1 MRFLLCL
8 AFLPALAAQSTTVL
22 DNPTVRVIDAL
33 DQPHRKGALHKHD
46 YPRVMIYLTDGDLDI
61 ATQDGHVEHQHW
73 KAGDVAWSPAG
84 GLHTS
89 ENVGEAPLRII
100 EVEIKSPPPP
110 APLKRNPAL
119 DPLALDPKRNHLLFE
134 NPLARVFISTLEVDG
149 REKWHEH
156 AGARLAVLL
165 TPLSARVEFPK
176 KQPAPMN
183 GGPGD
188 VFWSL
193 EPVRHRTTNLGAR
206 PARIVVV
213 EVK

>member
-1 MRFLLCL
+1 
-8 AFLPALAAQSTTVL
+8 
-22 DNPTVRVIDAL
+22 VIDAV
-33 DQPHRKGALHKHD
+33 QAPHVKTGMHRHA
-46 YPRVMIYLTDGDLDI
+46 YPRVIIYLTGGELDVTGEDGR
-61 ATQDGHVEHQHW
+61 VEHQRW

-84 GLHTS
+84 GMHAS
-89 ENVGEAPLRII
+89 ENVGEEAARII
-100 EVEIKSPPPP
+100 EVEVKGP
-110 APLKRNPAL
+110 AGSAAVRRNPSLDPVSIDTKRN
-119 DPLALDPKRNHLLFE
+119 RLLFE
-134 NPLARVFISTLEVDG
+134 NSQVRVFVSSLEVDG

-188 VFWSL
+188 VFWSP
-193 EPVRHRTTNLGAR
+193 EPMRHRTTNLGAR
-206 PARIVVV
+206 PARMVVV